1 MNFVSFS
8 RQNGGTVSSAG
19 GKGLEGTVAQ
29 TDNKM
34 LEVYSEELSEVCRLV
49 LVRGDVKMSF
59 SAWES

>member
-49 LVRGDVKMSF
+49 LV
-59 SAWES
+59 